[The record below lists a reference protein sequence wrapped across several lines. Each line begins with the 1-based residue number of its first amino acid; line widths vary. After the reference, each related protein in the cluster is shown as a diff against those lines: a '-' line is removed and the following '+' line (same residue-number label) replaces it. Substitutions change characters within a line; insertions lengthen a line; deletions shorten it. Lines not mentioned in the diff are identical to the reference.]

1 MTRDRALLFE
11 DVRLIEKRI
20 RQLPPVRVSEGLELA
35 LMRLAAADD
44 RSLSDYIRHVLE
56 RHAFGHVPS
65 VGADG
70 EQPSERRA

>member
-44 RSLSDYIRHVLE
+44 RSLSD
-56 RHAFGHVPS
+56 
-65 VGADG
+65 
-70 EQPSERRA
+70 

>member
-11 DVRLIEKRI
+11 DVRLIEKR
-20 RQLPPVRVSEGLELA
+20 
-35 LMRLAAADD
+35 
-44 RSLSDYIRHVLE
+44 IRHVLE

-70 EQPSERRA
+70 EQPS